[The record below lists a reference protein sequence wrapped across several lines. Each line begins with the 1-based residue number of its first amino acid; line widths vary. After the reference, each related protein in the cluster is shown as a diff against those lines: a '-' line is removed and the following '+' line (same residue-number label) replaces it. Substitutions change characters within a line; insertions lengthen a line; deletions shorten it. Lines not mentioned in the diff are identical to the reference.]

1 MRDRYLRLAVT
12 VGLAT
17 AALLAGAAPAGAGT
31 YTVRQCDWATG
42 NGHHD
47 FVWHEAGVP
56 TVDRHAGSGCGEFG
70 LALRNGGGGSER
82 TYPSGA
88 YGGYFAYAPPGTVF
102 TAFSGHFGV
111 LAGSCCV
118 TGMYSYGEA
127 TELPNGQGQRAYL
140 FQGELGNQTWY
151 APTGV
156 QGPVGRGWSS
166 ATTGFV
172 AARVGFQLRCGPGWT
187 CHQGRY
193 ADLRMRGRT
202 FQMTLRDD
210 HRPVIDGVGGSLLAG
225 GWQRG
230 TRTVAMHARDAG
242 GGLALL
248 GADVEGGPAPRAA
261 VPCVTVGGVYA
272 RLAPCPL
279 ARGAEWAIDTTRL
292 ADGVRRIELSA
303 TDAGGA
309 RAAVARTFAVDNHA
323 PAAPIDP
330 TVAGGSG
337 WRSANG
343 FELRWTNP
351 GGQHAPIVR
360 ARWRACPAGAPPDAP
375 TCVSGAR
382 DGDGVA
388 ASDSIRLPSPGEWD
402 VRAWLEDA
410 AGNSDPATATRPA
423 RLRFDPEPPRIEF
436 LPTDPARPATVTV
449 AVSDRSGVTGG
460 HVELR
465 RHDGSAGWRALPTT
479 AAGGRLTAQLDDRLA
494 GAYELRARATDAAGN
509 AGVGYGG
516 VRTLPVR
523 AATRLTGHLLVRAR
537 RAKPGCKPVRAA
549 RCRKVVTVQ
558 RQAARVAR
566 GGQVVLRATLR
577 TAAGRPLAGAP
588 LDAVLISAGRETA
601 LPRLT
606 TDSAGAVATVLGAR
620 RSATVRLRYAGDGRH
635 LASGVAELEIR
646 VPAAATIASAGP
658 AVRAA
663 RQALRRA
670 SRGRADRRRADRR
683 RQRARQPSGQVVAVA
698 GRVVRF
704 HGRVTGAAVP
714 RGGKL
719 VEVQAHFRGRWRTIS
734 AVRSDRR
741 GRWAF
746 RYRFGTTGAT
756 ARYRMRARVPAEAGY
771 PFAAGTS
778 KSLRVTVPGARR

>member
-1 MRDRYLRLAVT
+1 VRVRHLRNAVAAVLA
-12 VGLAT
+12 A
-17 AALLAGAAPAGAGT
+17 AALLAGAAPATAGT
-31 YTVRQCDWATG
+31 YTVRQCDWAAG

-70 LALRNGGGGSER
+70 LALRNGGGGTER

-140 FQGELGNQTWY
+140 FQGELGNHTWES
-151 APTGV
+151 PTGV
-156 QGPVGRGWSS
+156 QGPVGRGWSA

-193 ADLRMRGRT
+193 ADLRLRGRS
-202 FQMTLRDD
+202 FELTLRDD
-210 HRPVIDGVGGSLLAG
+210 HPPTIDGVGGSLLAG

-230 TRTVAMHARDAG
+230 TRTVAVHARDTG
-242 GGLALL
+242 GGLAAL
-248 GADVEGGPAPRAA
+248 GADVEGGPSPRAGL
-261 VPCVTVGGVYA
+261 PCATVGGAYV
-272 RLAPCPL
+272 RLAPCPGVH
-279 ARGAEWAIDTTRL
+279 GAEWPIDTTRL
-292 ADGVRRIELSA
+292 ADGLRRVELSA

-309 RAAVARTFAVDNHA
+309 RVATARTVAVDNGA
-323 PAAPIDP
+323 PAAPRAAE
-330 TVAGGSG
+330 VAGGAG
-337 WRSANG
+337 WRAANG
-343 FELRWTNP
+343 FELRWENP

-360 ARWRACPAGAPPDAP
+360 ARWRACPAAAPPDSPA
-375 TCVSGAR
+375 CVGGAR
-382 DGDGVA
+382 DGEGVA
-388 ASDSIRLPSPGEWD
+388 ASGPIELPAPGEWD
-402 VRAWLEDA
+402 VLAWLEDA
-410 AGNSDPATATRPA
+410 AGNADPAATSKPA

-436 LPTDPARPATVTV
+436 LPGDPERPATVAA
-449 AVSDRSGVTGG
+449 AVSDLSGVTGG
-460 HVELR
+460 QVELR
-465 RHDGSAGWRALPTT
+465 RHDGSAPWRALATT
-479 AAGGRLTAQLDDRLA
+479 VAGGRLVAELDDGLE

-523 AATRLTGHLLVRAR
+523 AATRLSAHLLVRAS
-537 RAKPGCKPVRAA
+537 RAKRGCRPARAA
-549 RCRKVVTVQ
+549 RCRTVATV
-558 RQAARVAR
+558 RRSTARIAR
-566 GGQVVLRATLR
+566 GGQAVVRATLT
-577 TAAGRPLAGAP
+577 TAAGRPLAGAQ
-588 LDAVLISAGRETA
+588 LDATLVSTGAETA

-606 TDSAGAVATVLGAR
+606 TDAAGAVATVLDAR
-620 RSATVRLRYAGDGRH
+620 RSGTVRLTYAGDGRH
-635 LASGVAELEIR
+635 RASAAATVEIR
-646 VPAAATIASAGP
+646 VPAVATVAAGGP

-663 RQALRRA
+663 RKARRKGRSARAWAL
-670 SRGRADRRRADRR
+670 
-683 RQRARQPSGQVVAVA
+683 A

-704 HGRVTGAAVP
+704 HGRVVGGAVP
-714 RGGKL
+714 QDGKL

-746 RYRFGTTGAT
+746 RYRFGAAPRTAT
-756 ARYRMRARVPAEAGY
+756 YRIRARVPAEAGY
-771 PFAAGTS
+771 PFAAGAS
-778 KSLRVTVPGARR
+778 PPLRVTVPGARR